1 MLIRCSTC
9 GYVNGDRAP
18 SPPCGA
24 IAHLD
29 GWIVVSSGKQLT
41 ELLGTRRLARLEAKR
56 LCNGIV
62 GRCTVCPARQI
73 TVWKGEKR
81 GKA

>member
-1 MLIRCSTC
+1 MSIA
-9 GYVNGDRAP
+9 G
-18 SPPCGA
+18 

-56 LCNGIV
+56 IRPGII
-62 GRCTVCPARQI
+62 GRWCMVCRARQI
-73 TVWKGEKR
+73 TVWKGNT
-81 GKA
+81 